1 MLLRFAEQYLLAR
14 RFGPSKTLD
23 AYFVAQV
30 VIMVASQCAVAVTSA
45 GVPIITARIHAG
57 NQDVQEA
64 DFTIVACVLLVC
76 IVSAVVLPLAAP
88 LLVRLLGPGLDEGS
102 RNLARFLLRCS
113 VPAALLCTVAA
124 ALRAQWHARHDL
136 LLPGVLQPLMPLIST
151 CFAAGVAFD
160 LLGIEWVPLGAGF
173 GALLLAL
180 ALAKPFFNDARSR
193 AKLWSPAVAREFGS
207 ALFPVGLAMVLIPC
221 MIAVGRVFA
230 SRLPIG
236 NVSALSIAA
245 SLMSVPG
252 QLAATSVGIAI
263 LPRTS
268 AFFSNKQHS
277 EAATLIERALRMT
290 IFCAMPFSAVFALY
304 PDRVVQIVFH
314 GSSFNTGAVHLTSTA
329 LLGYSFGIPALG
341 AMQVLVFALFASSAW
356 RQVSGVTVLSLLVNI
371 LLSIFLSRSILGLS
385 ASFSTSCC
393 ISSAILTTLLK
404 RYFTHLSAG
413 RLLLAAG
420 KAAVTAVSAFGVV
433 HLLGLYLFPQPNL
446 RTSLLLLAASLISY
460 FGIGILV
467 CRPEIHELVSLVRLN
482 KKEQGTLVNDETT
495 LVPGAS

>member
-1 MLLRFAEQYLLAR
+1 
-14 RFGPSKTLD
+14 LD
-23 AYFVAQV
+23 AYFVAQI

-45 GVPIITARIHAG
+45 GVPIITARIHTE
-57 NQDVQEA
+57 NQDVSDA
-64 DFTIVACVLLVC
+64 AFTIVACVLVAC
-76 IVSAVVLPLAAP
+76 IVSAVVLPLTAP

-102 RNLARFLLRCS
+102 RNLARFLLLCS
-113 VPAALLCTVAA
+113 VPSALLCTIAA

-136 LLPGVLQPLMPLIST
+136 FLPGVLQPLMPLIST
-151 CFAAGVAFD
+151 CFAAAVTFD

-173 GALLLAL
+173 GALLYAL
-180 ALAKPFFNDARSR
+180 ALAKPFFNDSRSR
-193 AKLWSPAVAREFGS
+193 AKRWNPLVAREFGS
-207 ALFPVGLAMVLIPC
+207 ALLPVGLAMVLIPC

-245 SLMSVPG
+245 SLMSIPG

-268 AFFSNKQHS
+268 ALFSNKQHS

-304 PDRVVQIVFH
+304 PDPVVQIVFH
-314 GSSFNTGAVHLTSTA
+314 GSSFNAGAVHLTSAA

-356 RQVSGVTVLSLLVNI
+356 RQVAGVTVLSLFVNI
-371 LLSIFLSRSILGLS
+371 LLSICLSRSILGIS
-385 ASFSTSCC
+385 ASFSISCC
-393 ISSAILTTLLK
+393 ISAAILTTLLK
-404 RYFTHLSAG
+404 RYFTHLSAS
-413 RLLLAAG
+413 RLLLSSG

-433 HLLGLYLFPQPNL
+433 HVLGLSYFSQANL
-446 RTSLLLLAASLISY
+446 PASLLLLAASLLSY
-460 FGIGILV
+460 FSIGFLI
-467 CRPEIHELVSLVRLN
+467 CRPEMHELVSLVRLN
-482 KKEQGTLVNDETT
+482 KKEQALLVNDETT
-495 LVPGAS
+495 LAPGAS